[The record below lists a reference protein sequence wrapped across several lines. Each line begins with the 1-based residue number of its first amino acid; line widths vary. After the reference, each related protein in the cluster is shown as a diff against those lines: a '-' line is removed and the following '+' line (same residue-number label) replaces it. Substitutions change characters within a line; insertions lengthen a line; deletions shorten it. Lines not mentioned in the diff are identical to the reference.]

1 MVHTVRD
8 DRRRDAQELRKDV
21 SASTITSPARGI
33 ALGAPGNGNRI
44 VGREAGR
51 RRAWPYA
58 LAGSGMVSSGINGK
72 RLIGPAI
79 LGSEPSREPG
89 RGKGTSPREGRNSLA
104 RAV

>member
-1 MVHTVRD
+1 MC
-8 DRRRDAQELRKDV
+8 RRARSQAP
-21 SASTITSPARGI
+21 PAESRWGCP
-33 ALGAPGNGNRI
+33 ATGNRI

-72 RLIGPAI
+72 RLIAPAI
-79 LGSEPSREPG
+79 MGSEPSREPG
-89 RGKGTSPREGRNSLA
+89 RAAWRTSPREGRNSLA